1 MFYDPRRYL
10 TTTRAD
16 HIPGAPQG
24 QWTYDDYAKI
34 PNDGQR
40 YEVIDGVLYV
50 QGSESCYP
58 LHKPLEL
65 VKFHLITYL
74 DEYQHFA
81 AAYSI
86 PFEVELSDKTKV
98 VPDFAAVFKVHNER
112 GTGYVIDIPDLV
124 VEVTSSDTGPHD
136 RDQKY
141 RVYASR
147 GVKEYWIVNPA
158 QHNVEVVKLASS
170 EYPTPEIFSGEQLVH
185 SQLLP
190 GFSVRAKQF
199 FDYD

>member
-1 MFYDPRRYL
+1 M
-10 TTTRAD
+10 
-16 HIPGAPQG
+16 
-24 QWTYDDYAKI
+24 
-34 PNDGQR
+34 
-40 YEVIDGVLYV
+40 
-50 QGSESCYP
+50 
-58 LHKPLEL
+58 
-65 VKFHLITYL
+65 
-74 DEYQHFA
+74 
-81 AAYSI
+81 
-86 PFEVELSDKTKV
+86 
-98 VPDFAAVFKVHNER
+98 PDFAAVFKVHNER